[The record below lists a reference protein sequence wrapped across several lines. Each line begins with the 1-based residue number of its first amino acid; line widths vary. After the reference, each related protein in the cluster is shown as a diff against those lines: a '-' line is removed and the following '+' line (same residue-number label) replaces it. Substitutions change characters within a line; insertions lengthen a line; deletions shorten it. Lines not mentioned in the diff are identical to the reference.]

1 MTGPRDL
8 NAQIESLI
16 NRLRRRQV
24 VGSWCVSIETAML
37 LRQVVS
43 TTRWNHVE
51 TLIKLVKEDIGKRLV
66 MAQPRELAVGNIV
79 RRVLC
84 LIRDVYNSEVS
95 TFDDL
100 SAEDDDKG
108 SITDEEEEE
117 EVTSKSSSQKTR
129 TFSFYGGLSAASMIN
144 LLGDGP
150 PPLIISEIQEMINEL
165 ENTYVNIVDQAM
177 EHIHSNEIIM
187 TVGKSRTVEM
197 FLKTAAKKRK
207 FSVLVAETFPT
218 YLGHEMALS
227 LSQAGIDTT
236 VISDSAI
243 FAVMSRVNKV
253 IMGTHAVLANGGLIS
268 VSGAQMVATA
278 AKHHSKPVVVCTGL
292 YKLSPLYP
300 YDEDSFNDLVA
311 PDPVLSF
318 NEGKKLNVQCHH
330 PTCES
335 ITFVLN
341 ISHQIFVLYIKGDLI
356 DKVTLLNPY
365 YDYVS
370 PELVSLF
377 ITNTGGHPPSYLYR
391 LINENYDPDDTPAV
405 SIQKSHRYEKSIELP
420 VDPPDLPVNE
430 KFGFLHNTVHMASGD
445 SNAATES
452 LTLPEISNT
461 DSNTNKSNLFERQ
474 LLLLLKEKIPS
485 NDKEVFVTGV
495 EIYEYHDFDTN
506 LLNIYISK
514 VDTTGYRPCSSTP
527 TKNLLT
533 AYIKFY
539 LEETNV
545 NRQLLLKRK
554 TIKFNIFARPH
565 PQYLFHLSE
574 KNPTKRILSDS
585 ELLKWWKNVLQRTFL
600 HDNTMCNAQEKTLKK
615 RGWYFFPGMSSEKLA
630 RTFIKD
636 IVNDEAEN
644 HENLFWQ
651 YGYPYPDTEEAIKV
665 IPRFEDDAKTR
676 WLETARESS
685 LTVKNFWEL
694 ISIGGEFAGGKQAGF
709 FWVDVALE
717 DDQGLASQDIETIP
731 FIDQSFNTR
740 IKKELEKEVG
750 GVVVSA
756 HTYIQALGE
765 LFAQEFHSE
774 EAAIESTSYWC
785 RYFTGLQDKINPDS
799 SVIKFTVN
807 NSTITHNDGQ
817 KLNNTPVNNLQMHVK
832 RKASSTVQN
841 DNLNSKID
849 SNVNVLPLSSIKRV
863 KK

>member
-1 MTGPRDL
+1 PRDL

-66 MAQPRELAVGNIV
+66 MAQPRGNIV

-318 NEGKKLNVQCHH
+318 NEG
-330 PTCES
+330 
-335 ITFVLN
+335 
-341 ISHQIFVLYIKGDLI
+341 
-356 DKVTLLNPY
+356 
-365 YDYVS
+365 
-370 PELVSLF
+370 
-377 ITNTGGHPPSYLYR
+377 
-391 LINENYDPDDTPAV
+391 
-405 SIQKSHRYEKSIELP
+405 
-420 VDPPDLPVNE
+420 
-430 KFGFLHNTVHMASGD
+430 D
-445 SNAATES
+445 SNAATDEPTNLNSTRLIDYLANSLKQAVGGIHTYTIYALSTKLIPKES

-574 KNPTKRILSDS
+574 KNPTKRVLSDS

-600 HDNTMCNAQEKTLKK
+600 HDNTMCNVKEKTRKK
-615 RGWYFFPGMSSEKLA
+615 QGWYFFPGMSSEKLA

-636 IVNDEAEN
+636 IVNDETEN
-644 HENLFWQ
+644 RENLFWQ

-665 IPRFEDDAKTR
+665 IPRFEDDAKSR
-676 WLETARESS
+676 WLDTARESS

-694 ISIGGEFAGGKQAGF
+694 ISIGSEFAGGKQAGF
-709 FWVDVALE
+709 FWVDVALD
-717 DDQGLASQDIETIP
+717 DDQGLASQDIETVP
-731 FIDQSFNTR
+731 FIDQSFNLR

-756 HTYIQALGE
+756 HTYVQALGE

-774 EAAIESTSYWC
+774 ETAIESTSYWC

-799 SVIKFTVN
+799 LVIRFTVN

-832 RKASSTVQN
+832 RKASSSVQN

-849 SNVNVLPLSSIKRV
+849 SNINVLPLSSIKRV